1 MILLLG
7 VLTNREA
14 GYLRL
19 ARCTGLGW
27 CLMGRL
33 CSICTH
39 PNRAEIDEAIAAG
52 TGFRGI
58 ARSFRSVTADS
69 IGRHAVSHLP
79 IAVIAAA
86 EVVETER
93 AVDLIGKVRG
103 YITHA
108 ESILADA
115 ESTGKPTLALAALD
129 RALACVNVLAKLTGD
144 LDDRVTVNVLATT
157 PEFVQLQ
164 SAIIA
169 ALAPYP
175 DALEAVKLALRPAIS
190 A

>member
-1 MILLLG
+1 
-7 VLTNREA
+7 
-14 GYLRL
+14 
-19 ARCTGLGW
+19 
-27 CLMGRL
+27 MGRL

-115 ESTGKPTLALAALD
+115 ESTGKPTLA
-129 RALACVNVLAKLTGD
+129 CVNVLAKLTGD

>member
-1 MILLLG
+1 
-7 VLTNREA
+7 
-14 GYLRL
+14 
-19 ARCTGLGW
+19 
-27 CLMGRL
+27 MGRL

-39 PNRAEIDEAIAAG
+39 PNRIHIDQAIAAG

-58 ARSFRSVTADS
+58 ARSFRGVTADS
-69 IGRHAVSHLP
+69 VGRHAVSHLP

-86 EVVETER
+86 EIVETER
-93 AVDLIGKVRG
+93 AIDLVGKVHS
-103 YITHA
+103 YISHA

-129 RALACVNVLAKLTGD
+129 RALTCVNVLAKLTGEID
-144 LDDRVTVNVLATT
+144 ERTTINVLATS
-157 PEFVQLQ
+157 PEFMQLQ

-169 ALAPYP
+169 ALSPYP
-175 DALEAVKLALRPAIS
+175 DALEAVKLALRPQVS

>member
-1 MILLLG
+1 
-7 VLTNREA
+7 
-14 GYLRL
+14 
-19 ARCTGLGW
+19 
-27 CLMGRL
+27 MGRS

-39 PNRAEIDEAIAAG
+39 PNRVEIDEAIAAG
-52 TGFRGI
+52 TGFRSI
-58 ARSFRSVTADS
+58 ARSFRGISADS

-86 EVVETER
+86 EIVETER
-93 AVDLIGKVRG
+93 AFDLIGKVHR

-129 RALACVNVLAKLTGD
+129 RALTCVGVLAKLTGEI
-144 LDDRVTVNVLATT
+144 DDRTTVNVLAAS

-164 SAIIA
+164 TAILT
-169 ALAPYP
+169 ALRPFP
-175 DALEAVKLALRPAIS
+175 DALEAVKSALRPAAIS